1 MGTPGPEDLTSPSLD
16 PSLPTPWLLSPLL
29 TYFSD
34 EKKKIVTHLLCVCL
48 NNIYILLPF
57 LFSFF
62 HVSSLILHIK
72 APRQGPADKM
82 PPSLKLA
89 GRWGS
94 LGRKLGREGGGRRA
108 GRQAVGLRWV
118 AGPACS
124 GRLFGWC
131 LGLSWD
137 QLFPR
142 TPRVFCYPSASSAG
156 QTTAGVCSRIPGQV
170 SCLSWAHL
178 PLGTLPLPLSPLP
191 SSSRPRGARRSEVRG
206 SMQVQLRGGTASLM
220 RREGGCPRR
229 QWAAAGGPG
238 SGR

>member
-1 MGTPGPEDLTSPSLD
+1 
-16 PSLPTPWLLSPLL
+16 
-29 TYFSD
+29 
-34 EKKKIVTHLLCVCL
+34 
-48 NNIYILLPF
+48 
-57 LFSFF
+57 
-62 HVSSLILHIK
+62 
-72 APRQGPADKM
+72 M

-94 LGRKLGREGGGRRA
+94 LGRKLGRERGGRRA
-108 GRQAVGLRWV
+108 GRQAVGLRRV

-124 GRLFGWC
+124 GWLFGWC

-142 TPRVFCYPSASSAG
+142 TPRVSCYPSASSTG
-156 QTTAGVCSRIPGQV
+156 QTTAGVCSRILQQV

-206 SMQVQLRGGTASLM
+206 STQVQLQGGTASLM
-220 RREGGCPRR
+220 RQEGGCPRR